1 MKMKIELF
9 KIKKSFKKESF
20 SVNPNTYF
28 RFVVLIAFAVILVGF
43 GFGFYAFKELGGE
56 SVEKK
61 DKSGGITELTK
72 KEKIDKV
79 LEYFTERDRKS
90 IEIINSPAPI
100 VDPSL

>member
-1 MKMKIELF
+1 MKIELF

-43 GFGFYAFKELGGE
+43 GFGFYAFKEFGKE
-56 SVEKK
+56 SFEDVNKIDQNVEL
-61 DKSGGITELTK
+61 SK
-72 KEKIDKV
+72 KERIEKV
-79 LEYFTERDRKS
+79 LEYFAEKDRKS

-100 VDPSL
+100 IDPSL